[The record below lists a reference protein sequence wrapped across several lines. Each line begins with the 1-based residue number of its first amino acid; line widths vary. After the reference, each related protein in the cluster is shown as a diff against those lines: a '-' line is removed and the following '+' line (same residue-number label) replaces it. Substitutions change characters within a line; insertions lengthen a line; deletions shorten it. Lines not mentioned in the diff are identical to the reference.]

1 MFRNE
6 TRLPNHH
13 ENAPNVPLTEPL
25 SQRALTPVTRGSFVT
40 QSARLATPSLTMR
53 GPRLVASTA
62 LLIGALSAACT
73 AEISGNAAPHSG
85 GASSTVGG
93 GSMSGMS
100 GATASG
106 GSAGASVDPGG
117 PGRVVMHRLNIAEY
131 DNTVRDLLQ
140 TKLRLS
146 DNFPPDDTAY
156 GFDNVA
162 AALNFTDVSL
172 GYYIDAAKKLAAEAL
187 TGDKRATLVSCD
199 VSTQHEACV
208 RTVSE
213 AFVARA
219 WRRPAEDA
227 DVTRLVGLYT
237 TNKANGASD
246 DEALQRVLQGVL
258 LAPNFLFRIEQNVGQ
273 GLRALDGYEMAS
285 RLSYFL
291 WGSMPDS
298 ALFDAAKQGA
308 LADSTQLATQAARLL
323 ADAKAKS
330 FADSFGSQWLT
341 LRSLDNVHPDAAV
354 YPQFD
359 DALRAAMREE
369 TMHLFTDIVAGQ
381 RPLSELLTTRSGYV
395 NDRLATH
402 YGMTKPGST
411 SSVFAALPAERVG
424 LLTQASILSVLAHPK
439 ESAPVLRGK
448 WILSQLLCRDLPPPP
463 PDVPQE
469 PAAEAGKSRRDRLAA
484 HRVSPVCASC
494 HNFMDPLGLALE
506 NFDGVGAYRTTDSGV
521 PIDPSGQ
528 LSTGEQF
535 AGPLELAQ
543 IIAKDPALPLCM
555 SRQVFTYGMGR
566 APRSDSGFDSNTL
579 SAASA
584 DFVKAGQA
592 FPSLVKAIV
601 LSDAFRKRE
610 DEVTP

>member
-1 MFRNE
+1 
-6 TRLPNHH
+6 
-13 ENAPNVPLTEPL
+13 
-25 SQRALTPVTRGSFVT
+25 
-40 QSARLATPSLTMR
+40 MR

-62 LLIGALSAACT
+62 LLLGALSAACT
-73 AEISGNAAPHSG
+73 AEISGTAAQHG
-85 GASSTVGG
+85 GATSSAVAGSTSTAGG
-93 GSMSGMS
+93 GD
-100 GATASG
+100 ASG
-106 GSAGASVDPGG
+106 GSSGMSSVPLGG

-131 DNTVRDLLQ
+131 DNTVRDLLGTQ
-140 TKLRLS
+140 LRLS

-162 AALNFTDVSL
+162 AALNVTDVSL
-172 GYYIDAAKKLAAEAL
+172 GYYIDTAKKLAAEAL
-187 TGDKRATLVSCD
+187 TGDKRAALVSCD
-199 VSTQHEACV
+199 VSKEHEACV
-208 RTVSE
+208 RTVTS
-213 AFVARA
+213 AFVTRA

-237 TNKANGASD
+237 ANKANGASD

-258 LAPNFLFRIEQNVGQ
+258 LAPNFLFRVEQNLGQ
-273 GLRALDGYEMAS
+273 ALRSLDGYELAA

-291 WGSMPDS
+291 WGSMPDN
-298 ALFDAAKQGA
+298 ALFDAAKQGT
-308 LADSTQLATQAARLL
+308 LSDATQVTAQATRLL

-369 TMHLFTDIVAGQ
+369 TMHFFADIVAGQ
-381 RPLSELLTTRSGYV
+381 RPLSELITTRSGYV

-402 YGMTKPGST
+402 YGMAKPGSVT
-411 SSVFAALPAERVG
+411 AVLTPLPAERGG
-424 LLTQASILSVLAHPK
+424 LLTQASVLAVLAHPK

-469 PAAEAGKSRRDRLAA
+469 PEAQAGQSRRERLAS
-484 HRVSPVCASC
+484 HRINPVCASC

-506 NFDGVGAYRTTDSGV
+506 NFDGVGAYRTMDSGV
-521 PIDPSGQ
+521 PIDASGK

-535 AGPLELAQ
+535 QNPLELEQ
-543 IIAKDPALPLCM
+543 IIAKDPALPLCVT
-555 SRQVFTYGMGR
+555 RQVFTYGMGR
-566 APRSDSGFDSNTL
+566 APRSDSGFDTSTL
-579 SAASA
+579 AAASA